1 MSSRQQNMP
10 EEEESGIDELMRLSR
25 QFTRQQEEHD
35 KQERQRQEQGKK
47 VKGVLQGLKD
57 LNLSMAL
64 NQLKDVATPEVIQ
77 QVTALKNKSDTED
90 LRKMITSLVDELE
103 KKLDGASGSKTEMTK
118 LINSTRTL
126 SILLDLYFSLQ

>member
-1 MSSRQQNMP
+1 MP

-47 VKGVLQGLKD
+47 VQGVLQGLKD

-64 NQLKDVATPEVIQ
+64 GQLKDVATPEVIQ

-103 KKLDGASGSKTEMTK
+103 KKLNDASGSKTEMTK

>member
-1 MSSRQQNMP
+1 MP

-64 NQLKDVATPEVIQ
+64 SQLKDVATPEVIQ

-103 KKLDGASGSKTEMTK
+103 KKLNDASGSKAEMTK
-118 LINSTRTL
+118 LLNSTRTL

>member
-1 MSSRQQNMP
+1 MP

-35 KQERQRQEQGKK
+35 KQERQKQEQGKK
-47 VKGVLQGLKD
+47 VQGVLQGLKD

-77 QVTALKNKSDTED
+77 QVTSLKNKSNTED
-90 LRKMITSLVDELE
+90 LRRMITSLVDELE
-103 KKLDGASGSKTEMTK
+103 KKLNAVSGPKTEMSK
-118 LINSTRTL
+118 MINSTRTL

>member
-1 MSSRQQNMP
+1 MP

-47 VKGVLQGLKD
+47 VKGVLQGLKE

-64 NQLKDVATPEVIQ
+64 SQLKDIATPEAIQ
-77 QVTALKNKSDTED
+77 QVTALKNKNDTED
-90 LRKMITSLVDELE
+90 LRKMITSIVDDFE
-103 KKLDGASGSKTEMTK
+103 KQLNAISGAKTETTK
-118 LINSTRTL
+118 LVNTTRTL
-126 SILLDLYFSLQ
+126 SILLDLYFSLH